1 MATVV
6 NHRNSSKALYFW
18 ACTASAKTNEDRSL
32 MIRRAI
38 PRGLRRTEDGR
49 SRLSDAKKTP
59 PKELFASEALA
70 VTKIAY
76 GDQ

>member
-1 MATVV
+1 VLVKDFM
-6 NHRNSSKALYFW
+6 H
-18 ACTASAKTNEDRSL
+18 
-32 MIRRAI
+32 
-38 PRGLRRTEDGR
+38 
-49 SRLSDAKKTP
+49 KKTP